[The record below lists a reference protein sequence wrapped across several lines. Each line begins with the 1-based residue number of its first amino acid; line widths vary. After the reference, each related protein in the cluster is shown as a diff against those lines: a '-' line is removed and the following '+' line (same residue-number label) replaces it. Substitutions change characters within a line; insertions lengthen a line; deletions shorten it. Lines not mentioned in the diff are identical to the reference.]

1 MIRALSLPVSIIV
14 VATAGGCA
22 FLAPQPDPSHYFLLA
37 PQAASF
43 NDTGTA
49 KDVAVGLGP
58 VKFPAYLERSEIAT
72 RVTETRLDYSE
83 HNLWAEPLE
92 RNFTRVLS
100 QNVAAQLGSNRVV
113 THPWYLGNALT
124 YTVPIEV
131 LRFECDGDRTARL
144 DVRWAVKDRRGQ
156 VLSTTESHFSEA
168 ATEQKREAAVAAQSR
183 TLGQFGV
190 AIAAAIERL
199 YASSGTG
206 SKETSNRSVRGK
218 RGEQ

>member
-1 MIRALSLPVSIIV
+1 MIRALTLSVSIIV

-37 PQAASF
+37 PQAVPSNGA
-43 NDTGTA
+43 GTA
-49 KDVAVGLGP
+49 KDVSVGLGP
-58 VKFPAYLERSEIAT
+58 VKFPEYLDRNEIAT
-72 RVTETRLDYSE
+72 RVTDTRVEYSE

-113 THPWYLGNALT
+113 TYPWYLGNALA

-131 LRFECDGDRTARL
+131 LRFECDGSRTARL
-144 DVRWAVKDRRGQ
+144 DVRWAVKDNRGQ
-156 VLSTTESHFSEA
+156 VLSVTESHFSEA
-168 ATEQKREAAVAAQSR
+168 AADQQREAAVAAQSR
-183 TLGQFGV
+183 TLGQFGA
-190 AIAAAIERL
+190 AIAADIARL
-199 YASSGTG
+199 HASSGAG
-206 SKETSNRSVRGK
+206 SKETSKQSVRGK

>member
-1 MIRALSLPVSIIV
+1 MIRALTLPVSVIV

-37 PQAASF
+37 PQTVSS
-43 NDTGTA
+43 NGTGTA
-49 KDVAVGLGP
+49 KDVSVGLGP
-58 VKFPAYLERSEIAT
+58 VKFPEYLERNEIAT

-83 HNLWAEPLE
+83 HNLWAESLE

-113 THPWYLGNALT
+113 TYPWYLGNVLA

-131 LRFECDGDRTARL
+131 LRFECDGNRTARL
-144 DVRWAVKDRRGQ
+144 DVRWAVKDSRGQ
-156 VLSTTESHFSEA
+156 VLSVTESHFSEA
-168 ATEQKREAAVAAQSR
+168 ATDNNREAAVGAQSR

-190 AIAAAIERL
+190 AIAADIERL

-206 SKETSNRSVRGK
+206 SKETSNQSVRGK
-218 RGEQ
+218 RAEQ